1 MSLPIKVFSAVL
13 ILGCAGLFVLKKP
26 DGTPILSAN
35 EFLPDINALVA
46 DAKKLIANAKNSTSS
61 IGNSLANNPEK
72 NTQENTEK
80 TAQAQPNIY
89 RWRDS
94 DGQWQ
99 FSDTPPANQAAE
111 AMNVSGNLNKDL
123 VATYE
128 PPKEPETE
136 NAATSNNS
144 SATNLTP
151 MTVSP
156 EKISKLIEDANN
168 IQKLVDDRAEQ
179 MKQY

>member
-1 MSLPIKVFSAVL
+1 MSLPIKVFSTVL

-35 EFLPDINALVA
+35 DFLPDITSIVT
-46 DAKKLIANAKNSTSS
+46 DAKRLISDAKEAASSVGDDTESNAK
-61 IGNSLANNPEK
+61 A
-72 NTQENTEK
+72 
-80 TAQAQPNIY
+80 TAQTQPSIY
-89 RWRDS
+89 RWKDS
-94 DGQWQ
+94 NGQWQ
-99 FSDTPPANQAAE
+99 FSDTPPANQTAE

-128 PPKEPETE
+128 PPTEPTIE
-136 NAATSNNS
+136 NDVTTTST
-144 SATNLTP
+144 AGPIP

-156 EKISKLIEDANN
+156 DKVSKLIEDADN
-168 IQKLVDDRAEQ
+168 IQKLMDDRAEQ